1 MLLEPKLIIKC
12 PEIYWSAEASNYS
25 RKLVAHS
32 MSSSS
37 MHLSENLLDLVVLR
51 TRTNAGR
58 QPENNSMAQF
68 KLFNCITIALGL
80 VFLCYASVG
89 ASDLEREQRLI
100 NEVEANLFS
109 GELIT
114 LNAQGT
120 DFAAIEMASEIG
132 GIRGGVILLHGRG
145 FHADWPENIGPL
157 RVGLSE
163 AGWHTLSLQ
172 MPVLPKAA
180 KYFDYL
186 PLLPESLPRINAA
199 LTHLAGQEISPV
211 VLLAHSCGAHMAMA
225 WMEAQADEGINAFI
239 GIGMGATDYQQP
251 MQRSFPFA
259 SLTVPIL
266 DLYGEHDYPAVHRMA
281 PERLRLI
288 KQADNPAS
296 RQIVAP
302 GADHDFTDAS
312 DLLIK
317 EINAWLDSLSW

>member
-1 MLLEPKLIIKC
+1 
-12 PEIYWSAEASNYS
+12 
-25 RKLVAHS
+25 V
-32 MSSSS
+32 
-37 MHLSENLLDLVVLR
+37 HLPENLLDLVVLR
-51 TRTNAGR
+51 ARPNAGP

-68 KLFNCITIALGL
+68 KLFNCITISLGL
-80 VFLCYASVG
+80 VFLCSTSVG

-100 NEVEANLFS
+100 DEVEANLFS
-109 GELIT
+109 GELIM

-120 DFAAIEMASEIG
+120 DFAAVEMGSETDST
-132 GIRGGVILLHGRG
+132 RGTVILLHGRG

-172 MPVLPKAA
+172 MPVLEKAA

-186 PLLPESLPRINAA
+186 PILGKSVPRINAA
-199 LTHLAGQEISPV
+199 LAHLAGQEISPV
-211 VLLAHSCGAHMAMA
+211 VLLAHSCGAHMALA
-225 WMEAQADEGINAFI
+225 WIAEQADEGINAFI

-281 PERLRLI
+281 PERLQLI
-288 KQADNPAS
+288 KQAGNPAS

-302 GADHDFTDAS
+302 GADHYFTGAS
-312 DLLIK
+312 DLLI
-317 EINAWLDSLSW
+317 EEVSVWLDGLSW

>member
-1 MLLEPKLIIKC
+1 
-12 PEIYWSAEASNYS
+12 
-25 RKLVAHS
+25 
-32 MSSSS
+32 
-37 MHLSENLLDLVVLR
+37 
-51 TRTNAGR
+51 
-58 QPENNSMAQF
+58 MAQF
-68 KLFNCITIALGL
+68 KLFNCITISLGL
-80 VFLCYASVG
+80 VFLCSTSVG

-100 NEVEANLFS
+100 DEVEANLFS
-109 GELIT
+109 GELIM

-120 DFAAIEMASEIG
+120 DFAAVEMGSETDST
-132 GIRGGVILLHGRG
+132 RGAVILLHGRG

-172 MPVLPKAA
+172 MPVLEKAA

-186 PLLPESLPRINAA
+186 PILGKSVPRINAA
-199 LTHLAGQEISPV
+199 LAHLAGQEISPV
-211 VLLAHSCGAHMAMA
+211 VLLAHSCGAHMALA
-225 WMEAQADEGINAFI
+225 WIAEQADEGINAFI

-281 PERLRLI
+281 PERLQLI
-288 KQADNPAS
+288 KQAGNPAS

-302 GADHDFTDAS
+302 GADHYFTGAS
-312 DLLIK
+312 DLLI
-317 EINAWLDSLSW
+317 EEVSVWLDGLSW